1 MRRLRHI
8 AVAPVAAARRL
19 LTVAIILVVALTAIV
34 NLGAARAASSW
45 DGPTSGPKA
54 QTGKFIIYVSTD
66 QKNGGSL
73 GAANGVVEAAKA
85 IGWRAQIIDGQGTVS
100 GQVAA
105 FGQAIALKPDGIILG
120 GVDAVSQKTALD
132 RANSL
137 GIKVVGIRAGPKP
150 GPIDDPKVF
159 TNVETNPDDVAATTA
174 KYVIDQTHGTANV
187 VIFTDSEYALA
198 VRKAKVMQA
207 TIQACKGCS
216 VLEYVDSPI
225 PEASQRMP
233 QLAVSLKQRYGA
245 KLTWMLAINDLYFDF
260 AAPALRSAG
269 VPADGPPKMAS
280 AGDGSIS
287 AYSRIRDG
295 QYQFATVPEPL
306 NLQGWQ
312 AVDELNRAFAGTT
325 PSGFV
330 TKAHVVTKANIGVEG
345 GPNNL
350 YDPDNGYRDHYKTIW
365 GVK

>member
-1 MRRLRHI
+1 MRQLSRGA
-8 AVAPVAAARRL
+8 AVAL
-19 LTVAIILVVALTAIV
+19 LGAILVVTSAGSL
-34 NLGAARAASSW
+34 RAASTW
-45 DGPTSGPKA
+45 DGPTSGPRA

-73 GAANGVVEAAKA
+73 GAGNGVIEAAKA

-132 RANSL
+132 RAASL

-150 GPIDDPKVF
+150 GPMTDPVVF
-159 TNVETNPDDVAATTA
+159 TNVETNPDDVAETTA
-174 KYVIDQTHGTANV
+174 KYVIEQTHGAANV
-187 VIFTDSEYALA
+187 VIFTDSQYALA
-198 VRKAKVMQA
+198 VRKAKVMQQ

-225 PEASQRMP
+225 AEASQRMP

-245 KLTWMLAINDLYFDF
+245 KLNWMLAINDLYFDF

-269 VPADGPPKMAS
+269 VPPSGPPKFAS
-280 AGDGSIS
+280 AGDGSVS

-312 AVDELNRAFAGTT
+312 AVDELNRALSGAP
-325 PSGFV
+325 PSGYV
-330 TKAHVVTKANIGVEG
+330 TKAHVVTKANIESEG
-345 GPNNL
+345 GPNNI
-350 YDPDNGYRDHYKTIW
+350 YDPDNGYRDHYKSIW
-365 GVK
+365 G

>member
-1 MRRLRHI
+1 MRSI
-8 AVAPVAAARRL
+8 ARS
-19 LTVAIILVVALTAIV
+19 VAILL
-34 NLGAARAASSW
+34 AAVSFVLCGFAGSRAASSW
-45 DGPTSGPKA
+45 DGPTTGPKA
-54 QTGKFIIYVSTD
+54 QTGKFIIYLSTD

-73 GAANGVVEAAKA
+73 GAGNGVIEAAKA

-100 GQVAA
+100 GQVTAL
-105 FGQAIALKPDGIILG
+105 GQAIALKPDGIILG

-150 GPIDDPKVF
+150 GPIADPKVF
-159 TNVETNPDDVAATTA
+159 TNVETNPDDVAQTTA
-174 KYVIDQTHGTANV
+174 KYVIDQTHGAANV
-187 VIFTDSEYALA
+187 VIFTDSQYALA
-198 VRKAKVMQA
+198 VRKAKVMQQ

-225 PEASQRMP
+225 AEASQRMP

-245 KLTWMLAINDLYFDF
+245 KLNWMLAINDLYFDF

-269 VPADGPPKMAS
+269 VPADGPPKFAS
-280 AGDGSIS
+280 AGDGSVS

-312 AVDELNRAFAGTT
+312 AVDELNRALAGAP

-330 TKAHVVTKANIGVEG
+330 TKAHVVAKANIGEEG
-345 GPNNL
+345 GPDNI
-350 YDPDNGYRDHYKTIW
+350 YDPSNGYRDHYKSIW
-365 GVK
+365 GAK

>member
-1 MRRLRHI
+1 MNGIPPNLRS
-8 AVAPVAAARRL
+8 AFSALRL
-19 LTVAIILVVALTAIV
+19 LIASLALVALAV
-34 NLGAARAASSW
+34 NGTQASTW
-45 DGPTSGPKA
+45 DGPTTGPKA
-54 QTGKFIIYVSTD
+54 QASKFIIYVSTD

-73 GAANGVVEAAKA
+73 GAGNGVLEAAKA

-150 GPIDDPKVF
+150 GPIADPVVF

-174 KYVIDQTHGTANV
+174 KYVIEQTHGAANV
-187 VIFTDSEYALA
+187 VIFTDSQYALA
-198 VRKAKVMQA
+198 VRKAKVMQQ

-225 PEASQRMP
+225 AEASQRMP

-245 KLTWMLAINDLYFDF
+245 KLNWMLAINDLYFDF

-269 VPADGPPKMAS
+269 VPPEGPPKFAS
-280 AGDGSIS
+280 AGDGSVS

-312 AVDELNRAFAGTT
+312 AVDELNRALAGAQ
-325 PSGFV
+325 PSGYV
-330 TKAHVVTKANIGVEG
+330 TKAHTVTKANIGIEG
-345 GPNNL
+345 GPNNI
-350 YDPDNGYRDHYKTIW
+350 YDPDNGYRDHYKSIW

>member
-1 MRRLRHI
+1 MTPIRRLAATPAAAVLA
-8 AVAPVAAARRL
+8 AVALLFAFAAVA
-19 LTVAIILVVALTAIV
+19 T
-34 NLGAARAASSW
+34 RAASSW

-54 QTGKFIIYVSTD
+54 QSGKFIIYVSTD

-73 GAANGVVEAAKA
+73 GAGNGVLEAAKA
-85 IGWRAQIIDGQGTVS
+85 IGWKAQIIDGQGTVS

-132 RANSL
+132 RANAL

-150 GPIDDPKVF
+150 GPIADPVVF
-159 TNVETNPDDVAATTA
+159 TNVETNPDDVAETTA
-174 KYVIDQTHGTANV
+174 KYVIEQTHGTAAV

-198 VRKAKVMQA
+198 VRKAKVMQR
-207 TIQACKGCS
+207 TILACKGCS

-225 PEASQRMP
+225 AEASQRMP
-233 QLAVSLKQRYGA
+233 QLTVSLKQRYGA
-245 KLTWMLAINDLYFDF
+245 KLNWMLAINDLYFDF

-269 VPADGPPKMAS
+269 VPPDGPPKFAS
-280 AGDGSIS
+280 AGDGSVS
-287 AYSRIRDG
+287 AYNRIRDG

-312 AVDELNRAFAGTT
+312 AVDELNRALSGAP

-345 GPNNL
+345 GPQSI
-350 YDPDNGYRDHYKTIW
+350 YDPDNGYRDRYKTIW
-365 GVK
+365 GVQ

>member
-1 MRRLRHI
+1 MRPIRS
-8 AVAPVAAARRL
+8 VAAAL
-19 LTVAIILVVALTAIV
+19 LA
-34 NLGAARAASSW
+34 AASFLVFGIAGTQAASTW

-54 QTGKFIIYVSTD
+54 QAGKFIIYVSTD

-73 GAANGVVEAAKA
+73 GAGNGVLEAAKA
-85 IGWRAQIIDGQGTVS
+85 IGWKAQIIDGQGTVS

-132 RANSL
+132 RANAL
-137 GIKVVGIRAGPKP
+137 GIKVVGIRAGPKA
-150 GPIDDPKVF
+150 GPIADPKVF
-159 TNVETNPDDVAATTA
+159 TNVETNPDDVAQTTA
-174 KYVIDQTHGTANV
+174 KYVIEQTHGAANV
-187 VIFTDSEYALA
+187 VIFTDSQYALA
-198 VRKAKVMQA
+198 VRKAKVMQQ

-225 PEASQRMP
+225 AEASQRMP

-245 KLTWMLAINDLYFDF
+245 KLNWMLAINDLYFDF

-269 VPADGPPKMAS
+269 VPPDGPPKFAS
-280 AGDGSIS
+280 AGDGSVS

-312 AVDELNRAFAGTT
+312 AVDELNRALAGAQ

-345 GPNNL
+345 GPNNI
-350 YDPDNGYRDHYKTIW
+350 YDPDNGYRDHYKAIW

>member
-1 MRRLRHI
+1 M
-8 AVAPVAAARRL
+8 
-19 LTVAIILVVALTAIV
+19 
-34 NLGAARAASSW
+34 
-45 DGPTSGPKA
+45 
-54 QTGKFIIYVSTD
+54 
-66 QKNGGSL
+66 
-73 GAANGVVEAAKA
+73 EAAKA

-137 GIKVVGIRAGPKP
+137 HIKVVGIRSGPKP
-150 GPIDDPKVF
+150 GPITAPTVF
-159 TNVETNPDDVAATTA
+159 TNVETNPDDVAVTTA
-174 KYVIDQTHGTANV
+174 KYVIEQTHGAAHV

-198 VRKAKVMQA
+198 VRKAKVMQQ
-207 TIQACKGCS
+207 TILACKGCS
-216 VLEYVDSPI
+216 VLQYVDSPMA
-225 PEASQRMP
+225 ESSQRMP
-233 QLAVSLKQRYGA
+233 ELAVSLKQRYGA
-245 KLTWMLAINDLYFDF
+245 KLNWMLAINDLYFDF
-260 AAPALRSAG
+260 AVPALRSAG
-269 VPADGPPKMAS
+269 VPPDGPPKLAS
-280 AGDGSIS
+280 AGDGSVS
-287 AYSRIRDG
+287 AYSRIRDS

-312 AVDELNRAFAGTT
+312 AVDELNRAFAGTP

-330 TKAHVVTKANIGVEG
+330 TKAHVVSKANIGVEG

-350 YDPDNGYRDHYKTIW
+350 YDPDNGYRDHYKAIW